1 MVFRPRSKFK
11 SPFAVH
17 AVKYQKNPFAM
28 SHGSNE
34 FHFPKHVTTKQIKIS
49 KPRLYKSEISSDEIG
64 GK

>member
-1 MVFRPRSKFK
+1 MVFKPRSRFK

-17 AVKYQKNPFAM
+17 SVKFSKNPFAIA
-28 SHGSNE
+28 HGSNE
-34 FHFPKHVTTKQIKIS
+34 FHFSKKSVQKPIKIS